1 MISTQEFT
9 CNFELIDFTYEKGLR
24 GLWEFLCVFPKK
36 KTNTATK
43 LGVHKLF
50 AFFGG
55 SENII
60 SLLVRC
66 IGYSFKMSKK
76 TSKIEHPYL
85 SCISMWFSWF
95 SPLLNFR
102 VQHRYSL
109 SIKLW
114 TDLLNLHIYGKETF
128 SIKAYWCKTPQETLQ
143 IFNSDWSFPLSP
155 V

>member
-1 MISTQEFT
+1 MTFWANRFHLSKRTEV
-9 CNFELIDFTYEKGLR
+9 YESS
-24 GLWEFLCVFPKK
+24 FAFFPKK
-36 KTNTATK
+36 LKK
-43 LGVHKLF
+43 KKKHCHQIRRWQIICI
-50 AFFGG
+50 FGG
-55 SENII
+55 SKNII
-60 SLLVRC
+60 LLLVRN

-76 TSKIEHPYL
+76 MVKTEHPYL

-143 IFNSDWSFPLSP
+143 IFNSDWYFPLSP
-155 V
+155 L